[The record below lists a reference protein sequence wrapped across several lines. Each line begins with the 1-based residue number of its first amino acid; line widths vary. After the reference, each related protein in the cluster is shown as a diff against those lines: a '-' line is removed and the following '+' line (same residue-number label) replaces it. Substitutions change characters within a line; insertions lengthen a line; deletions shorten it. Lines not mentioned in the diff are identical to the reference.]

1 MKEDIIRYGAQLLFT
16 SQHVAVEAELS
27 QLRHQRDAVRNGAY
41 ESMKEINGQ
50 IQRESQSLCFVD
62 KIIKEAISGR
72 QNLQKPVRE
81 REGSLRWG
89 Q

>member
-41 ESMKEINGQ
+41 EWMKEIVGD
-50 IQRESQSLCFVD
+50 IQRKSQPLSFVD
-62 KIIKEAISGR
+62 KIINEAISGKR
-72 QNLQKPVRE
+72 NLQSR
-81 REGSLRWG
+81 
-89 Q
+89 